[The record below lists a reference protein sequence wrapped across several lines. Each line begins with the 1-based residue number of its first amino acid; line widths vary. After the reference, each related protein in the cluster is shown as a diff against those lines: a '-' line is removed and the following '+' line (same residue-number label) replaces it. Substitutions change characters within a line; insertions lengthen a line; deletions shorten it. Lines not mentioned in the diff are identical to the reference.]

1 MSGVVL
7 KPRGFEVLA
16 WSATPA
22 SVTGT
27 VAETTIA
34 TVTVP
39 PGIMGINGVLRI
51 QSEWT
56 CTNSANS
63 KTLQLKFGGTVYLF
77 TALTTTLVFS
87 DQRVIFNNASAS
99 VQKGKS
105 AAGMTA
111 GGWGVAT
118 SAVATSTINTGSASN
133 ITWHGT
139 LASAGET
146 ITLNAYLVEI
156 LRG

>member
-1 MSGVVL
+1 MSGVVVR
-7 KPRGFEVLA
+7 PRGFEVLA
-16 WSATPA
+16 WGAAAS

-27 VAETTIA
+27 TNETTLATIA
-34 TVTVP
+34 IP
-39 PGIMGINGVLRI
+39 AGAMGPRGILRI

-56 CTNSANS
+56 CTSSANL

-77 TALTTTLVFS
+77 TQVTTTAVFS
-87 DQRVIFNNASAS
+87 DQRIIFNNASVSA
-99 VQKGKS
+99 QKGKS

-118 SAVATSTINTGSASN
+118 NAAVTSTIDTASAAN
-133 ITWHGT
+133 LTWHGT
-139 LASAGET
+139 LANTGET
-146 ITLNAYLVEI
+146 ISLNAYLVEI